1 MGMVVANNIS
11 SLFAWRNLQKTDQAM
26 TKSLERLSTGYRINK
41 AADDAAG
48 LAISEKMRAQIRGLN
63 QAVRNAQDGISLI
76 QAAEGAIGEIQ
87 AILQRMRELATQA
100 ASDGLTDGDR
110 KEIQKEIDELAKQ
123 ITDISNTTQF
133 NTKRI
138 LTGQYAV
145 GQTDLV
151 IQTGANKDEN
161 LKFNIAAVDAY
172 SLGVGRG
179 ATLENTTI
187 ATEITAV
194 GSGIDTTASYRLK
207 FVLDSDDATSENEST
222 LVLQKSTD
230 GTTWTDVGDV
240 VDVSTWPTGSL
251 TLGDTSADETVTV
264 ILASSAPTADTTT
277 ELSDLGSK
285 YEAGSAAND
294 WRASTGGG
302 ILVSTQAAANAAIEI
317 INEAINKVSG
327 YRANLGAIQNRL
339 EYTIANLQVSA
350 ENLTAAESRIRD
362 VDMAAE
368 MANFTKYQ
376 VLQQAGVAML
386 AQANAQPQAILQ
398 LLRCR

>member
-41 AADDAAG
+41 ASDDAAG
-48 LAISEKMRAQIRGLN
+48 LAISEKMRSQIRGLN

-76 QAAEGAIGEIQ
+76 QSAEGAIGEINS
-87 AILQRMRELATQA
+87 ILQRMRELATQA
-100 ASDGLTDGDR
+100 ASDGLTADDR
-110 KEIQKEIDELAKQ
+110 GQIQKEMDQLAKQ

-138 LTGQYAV
+138 LTGEYAV
-145 GQTDLV
+145 GQTNLV

-161 LKFNIAAVDAY
+161 LQFNIAAVDAY
-172 SLGVGRG
+172 SLGVGRASG
-179 ATLENTTI
+179 TLAATDI

-194 GSGIDTTASYRLK
+194 GAGIDTAASYRLN
-207 FVLDSDDATSENEST
+207 FILDTDTTTAGNQST
-222 LVLQKSTD
+222 LALQKYDET
-230 GTTWTDVGDV
+230 TATWTDVGTPT
-240 VDVSTWPTGSL
+240 DVSTWPTGSL
-251 TLGDTSADETVTV
+251 ALGDATTGETVTV
-264 ILASSAPTADTTT
+264 TLAASAPTADTTT
-277 ELSDLGSK
+277 ALSDLAP
-285 YEAGSAAND
+285 YVAGSATNG
-294 WRASTGGG
+294 WKASTGGG
-302 ILVSTQAAANAAIEI
+302 ISVLTWTDANNAIET
-317 INEAINKVSG
+317 INIAINTVSG

-339 EYTIANLQVSA
+339 EYSIANLQVSA

-368 MANFTKYQ
+368 MANFTKQQ

-398 LLRCR
+398 LLR

>member
-48 LAISEKMRAQIRGLN
+48 LAISEKMRSQIRGLN

-76 QAAEGAIGEIQ
+76 QSAEGAIGEIHS
-87 AILQRMRELATQA
+87 ILQRMRELATQS

-110 KEIQKEIDELAKQ
+110 QQIQKEMDQLAKQ

-138 LTGQYAV
+138 LTGQYA
-145 GQTDLV
+145 QTGLI

-161 LKFNIAAVDAY
+161 LKFNIAAVDAF
-172 SLGVGRG
+172 SLGVGRVDLTP
-179 ATLENTTI
+179 ADANI
-187 ATEITAV
+187 ATEITGV
-194 GSGIDTTASYRLK
+194 GSAIDSTASYRLNY
-207 FVLDSDDATSENEST
+207 TSAAKT
-222 LVLQKSTD
+222 LALQKSTD
-230 GTTWTDVGDV
+230 GGTTWTDVGTATDV
-240 VDVSTWPTGSL
+240 TTWPTGSL
-251 TLGDTSADETVTV
+251 TLGDTTTGETVTV
-264 ILASSAPTADTTT
+264 TLAASAPAADTTT
-277 ELSDLGSK
+277 TLSMTP
-285 YEAGSAAND
+285 YEAGSAANG
-294 WRASTGGG
+294 WKASTGGG
-302 ILVSTQAAANAAIEI
+302 ISVSTQADANNAIEI
-317 INEAINKVSG
+317 INAAINAASG

-339 EYTIANLQVSA
+339 EYSIDNLQVSA
-350 ENLTAAESRIRD
+350 ENLSAAESRIRD

-368 MANFTKYQ
+368 MANFTKQQ

-386 AQANAQPQAILQ
+386 AQANAQD
-398 LLRCR
+398 RKSVV